1 MGYFE
6 GLTASSFKTDENGQ
20 VIFYPWGKI
29 GKGYDLPPL
38 FVPPLKLE
46 FRLIQTVETVCIGS
60 TVSGAGGKYPRALCG
75 RNVLYSLRHLSI
87 NTFASN
93 NVSNISQFRS
103 SSRNL
108 PLKLS
113 L

>member
-20 VIFYPWGKI
+20 VTFYPWGKI

-46 FRLIQTVETVCIGS
+46 FRLIQTVVT
-60 TVSGAGGKYPRALCG
+60 
-75 RNVLYSLRHLSI
+75 
-87 NTFASN
+87 
-93 NVSNISQFRS
+93 
-103 SSRNL
+103 
-108 PLKLS
+108 
-113 L
+113 